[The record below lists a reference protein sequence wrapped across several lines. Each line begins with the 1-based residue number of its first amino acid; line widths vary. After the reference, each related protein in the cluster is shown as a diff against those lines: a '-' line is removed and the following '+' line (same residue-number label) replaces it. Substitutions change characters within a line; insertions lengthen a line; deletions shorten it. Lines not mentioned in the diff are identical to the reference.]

1 MNSKSASR
9 NYPGA
14 AVANPLTISLPA
26 EPSTTQ
32 HMSLESLFR
41 VIQSEYLLRLR
52 FMWLFFL
59 IISSILLPVSTVMA
73 QDDALIL
80 DEIVA
85 IVGDDIILKSD
96 VDGYVF
102 GAMTQQKIP
111 YSDELWTNS
120 LEQLINENI
129 LVVHA
134 KRDTNLVVS
143 DDQVEQRLDQQIARM
158 SQQLG
163 GERALETAYGRSIL
177 EIRAEFADDFRNQI
191 LAEMFRNTKLRTI
204 KATPS
209 DIEDWFDQ
217 FPTDSLPTL
226 PDIVRVSQVVKKPAV
241 TEEARVEAREI
252 LETIRD
258 TVLTGGVTMEEM
270 AILFSDDP
278 GSAESGG
285 LYEGTELSKLVPTF
299 AAVASRSVIGIYSHI
314 FETEFGL
321 HFLRVNE
328 RRGDV
333 IDYNH
338 ILIAFDPRKFD
349 DSVAIERLT
358 VLRDSILTTDA
369 NFAAVARNESEDDFS
384 KVRGGWVVDPNT
396 GERDLFLE
404 NLGGLW
410 QTTLLPMKVGDISE
424 PSEVTLRDGSRA
436 FHIVL
441 LQKRVPSHV
450 VDLETDYALIEGRAL
465 QDKQARILQAW
476 MEELKEDVYIDY
488 RGSSKGLISSG
499 N

>member
-1 MNSKSASR
+1 
-9 NYPGA
+9 
-14 AVANPLTISLPA
+14 
-26 EPSTTQ
+26 
-32 HMSLESLFR
+32 
-41 VIQSEYLLRLR
+41 
-52 FMWLFFL
+52 
-59 IISSILLPVSTVMA
+59 
-73 QDDALIL
+73 
-80 DEIVA
+80 
-85 IVGDDIILKSD
+85 
-96 VDGYVF
+96 
-102 GAMTQQKIP
+102 
-111 YSDELWTNS
+111 
-120 LEQLINENI
+120 
-129 LVVHA
+129 
-134 KRDTNLVVS
+134 
-143 DDQVEQRLDQQIARM
+143 
-158 SQQLG
+158 
-163 GERALETAYGRSIL
+163 
-177 EIRAEFADDFRNQI
+177 
-191 LAEMFRNTKLRTI
+191 
-204 KATPS
+204 
-209 DIEDWFDQ
+209 
-217 FPTDSLPTL
+217 
-226 PDIVRVSQVVKKPAV
+226 
-241 TEEARVEAREI
+241 
-252 LETIRD
+252 
-258 TVLTGGVTMEEM
+258 M

-441 LQKRVPSHV
+441 LQKQVPSHV
-450 VDLETDYALIEGRAL
+450 VDLETDYVLIEGRAL